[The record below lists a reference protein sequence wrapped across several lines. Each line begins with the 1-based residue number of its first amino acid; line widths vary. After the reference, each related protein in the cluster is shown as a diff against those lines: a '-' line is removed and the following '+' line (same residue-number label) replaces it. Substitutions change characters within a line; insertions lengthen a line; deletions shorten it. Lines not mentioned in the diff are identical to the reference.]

1 MLGGTSISSDDLY
14 SPTVRNAIHT
24 EIDKDLVKLPVHEI
38 EKQLLPR

>member
-14 SPTVRNAIHT
+14 SPTVRNAIHP

-38 EKQLLPR
+38 EKNCFP